1 MRTPDPKVEVASG
14 EFDRRKANGLRQP
27 GIAHIGRL
35 FKLRPRQLANYRANY
50 ISRKERERR
59 HRFDLLL
66 QGLELA
72 AQRRIA
78 RLVQALFP
86 FKLFCS

>member
-66 QGLELA
+66 QGLEHGRA
-72 AQRRIA
+72 A
-78 RLVQALFP
+78 
-86 FKLFCS
+86 S